1 MEMDMDSSF
10 VMTAAERGYN
20 KFLSTGE
27 AASYIGGHPDAEVTR
42 HSSFNFG
49 PYQSGRPGFG
59 QIRVFGDEV
68 FSGAGCGYNIHR
80 HHNFIICAFV
90 LQGQLTHVN
99 TVGNIDQLTP
109 GDYYAFSAG
118 SGGKH
123 CEINL
128 KNEDAHIIYIWMK
141 PDQLLLPPSYARS
154 HFDAVANRNR
164 LVTLVG
170 NADGAIR
177 VPQDVKISRLV
188 SDKEVALNYQLSSPS
203 HGVYLFVLEGK
214 VNCAGTS
221 LGRRDSKGIWGAES
235 IEIQTGN
242 EETDILIVESSPCP

>member
-1 MEMDMDSSF
+1 MDSSF

-20 KFLSTGE
+20 KFLSTGD
-27 AASYIGGHPDAEVTR
+27 AASYIGGHPDATVTR

-49 PYQSGRPGFG
+49 PYQSGRNGFG

-90 LQGQLTHVN
+90 LRGQLTHVN
-99 TVGNIDQLTP
+99 TVGNIDQLTQ

-123 CEINL
+123 CELNL

-141 PDQLLLPPSYARS
+141 PDQLLLPPSYERK

-164 LVTLVG
+164 LVTLIG

-177 VPQDVKISRLV
+177 VSQDVKVSRLV
-188 SDKEVALNYQLSSPS
+188 SDTPVAVDYVPSSTD
-203 HGVYLFVLEGK
+203 HGVYVFVLEG
-214 VNCAGTS
+214 NADCAGTA
-221 LGRRDSKGIWGAES
+221 LGRRDSKGTWGAGS
-235 IEIQTGN
+235 ISLQTGSQ
-242 EETDILIVESSPCP
+242 ESDILIVESSPCP